1 MDDNAHNPNYWWI
14 KYIFN
19 DTHSNCRQLATVH
32 RSINQSVSIPESD
45 VSSCDE
51 CLVSNCLHLLR
62 THSIHPHL
70 AKLNP
75 IKKHLSW
82 NHQQVREYV
91 YSTSQSPPV
100 PTTTWMSFVLVL
112 WAHKAR
118 PPPPLPQRRR
128 SFVIHSFCRLP
139 STPALWFWFIMWWI
153 RKLIHVCVSW
163 PPFAHKGVL
172 PPRQLQV
179 PDWGGG
185 GCCGT

>member
-82 NHQQVREYV
+82 NHQQVRKYV
-91 YSTSQSPPV
+91 YSTSQSPTSTHDHVDVICPRPV
-100 PTTTWMSFVLVL
+100 GTQSTSSTSSFLSGG
-112 WAHKAR
+112 AR
-118 PPPPLPQRRR
+118 SSFIR
-128 SFVIHSFCRLP
+128 SV
-139 STPALWFWFIMWWI
+139 
-153 RKLIHVCVSW
+153 VC
-163 PPFAHKGVL
+163 L
-172 PPRQLQV
+172 PPRTLILIYDV
-179 PDWGGG
+179 VNS
-185 GCCGT
+185 